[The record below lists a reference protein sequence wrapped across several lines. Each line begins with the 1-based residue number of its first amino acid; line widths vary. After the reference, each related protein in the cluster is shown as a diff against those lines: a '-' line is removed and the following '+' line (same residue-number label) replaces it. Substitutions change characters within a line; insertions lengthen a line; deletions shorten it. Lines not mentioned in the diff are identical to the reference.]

1 MSLLEKKNFLFFVK
15 RETRRDEKNKN
26 GSQKRKK
33 FKKNFALFLR
43 FFFCALWAGD
53 RNTYIIWDTCTRT
66 DILYKGQNILRHRQL
81 KDKNQKQITKDNG
94 ILASENKMSRPFPN
108 SPQNQDRSSSTLTVE
123 EALLLPSRRVPPQ
136 FQQYQPITITIQNN
150 SKTKFIQ
157 AHHTMG

>member
-1 MSLLEKKNFLFFVK
+1 VK
-15 RETRRDEKNKN
+15 RETKRDEKNKN

-94 ILASENKMSRPFPN
+94 ILASENKMSRMMTQIGFATN
-108 SPQNQDRSSSTLTVE
+108 IVKRRGKCIRYFKGIKEVDD
-123 EALLLPSRRVPPQ
+123 SRGWVG
-136 FQQYQPITITIQNN
+136 Y
-150 SKTKFIQ
+150 
-157 AHHTMG
+157 

>member
-1 MSLLEKKNFLFFVK
+1 MAAKN
-15 RETRRDEKNKN
+15 EKN
-26 GSQKRKK
+26 S
-33 FKKNFALFLR
+33 KKNFALFLR

-66 DILYKGQNILRHRQL
+66 DILYKGQNILRHRQH